1 MLVIGPR
8 AHTVRPYKVEQFSQ
22 YLSGILFLQK
32 LHDLK

>member
-8 AHTVRPYKVEQFSQ
+8 AHTVRPYDAGHSQ
-22 YLSGILFLQK
+22 RFSGILFLQK

>member
-8 AHTVRPYKVEQFSQ
+8 AHTVRPYNAGYPQRF
-22 YLSGILFLQK
+22 SGILFLQK